1 MMAAQ
6 QQYQGAESPSVI
18 NPMQVNTVQNGFLA
32 PMQPQMAAFLQ
43 QMLAQQQFQQQ
54 LYTTDNNGQQLLM
67 QQSTANNTTRDGY

>member
-6 QQYQGAESPSVI
+6 QRSQGADSPSVI
-18 NPMQVNTVQNGFLA
+18 NPMQVNTVHNGFLA

-54 LYTTDNNGQQLLM
+54 VYTTDNNGQQLLM
-67 QQSTANNTTRDGY
+67 QQSTANNTTREGY